1 MGLQSNQGSGV
12 FLSISNGKLV
22 RQFKQATDHSVSRVN
37 KAGKEV
43 HEEFY
48 DSLIGQIKDIKTK
61 ESEYGGNSGYR
72 DWETDRKS
80 TRLNSSHRL

>member
-43 HEEFY
+43 HEEF
-48 DSLIGQIKDIKTK
+48 
-61 ESEYGGNSGYR
+61 
-72 DWETDRKS
+72 
-80 TRLNSSHRL
+80 

>member
-43 HEEFY
+43 HEEFMTLL
-48 DSLIGQIKDIKTK
+48 SARLKTSK
-61 ESEYGGNSGYR
+61 P
-72 DWETDRKS
+72 KS
-80 TRLNSSHRL
+80 QSTANFGL